1 MKILSKFWQH
11 STKFELLLAFYLF
24 LVLASETLG
33 YKLIYLGHFNSL
45 QFNISVAVFFLP
57 LIYSINDIVAE
68 VYGLEKTISLA
79 RLSLTVIFLLGIF
92 CLIFTSLPP
101 APRFASSEPAYDAV
115 FGFSARVSLASL
127 TAFIVA
133 QVTDIFVFKKIRT
146 KLKNSKLW
154 LRNNLSNLVALLVD
168 TIIFM
173 TIARWNLSA
182 GIGDNLLY
190 LLGLI
195 IPYWL
200 AKLLVSAAATPL
212 VYQGVKWLKKN

>member
-1 MKILSKFWQH
+1 MKILSKFWQY

-57 LIYSINDIVAE
+57 LIYSINDVVAE

-79 RLSLTVIFLLGIF
+79 RLSLTVIFLLAIF
-92 CLIFTSLPP
+92 CFVFTSLPP
-101 APRFASSEPAYDAV
+101 APRFMSAEPAYDEV
-115 FGFSARVSLASL
+115 FGFSLRVSLASL

-133 QVTDIFVFKKIRT
+133 QWTDILIFKKIRE
-146 KLKNSKLW
+146 KMKKRKLW
-154 LRNNLSNLVALLVD
+154 VRNNLSNLLALLVD

-173 TIARWNLSA
+173 TIARWNIDTSFT
-182 GIGDNLLY
+182 DNLLY

-212 VYQGVKWLKKN
+212 VYQGVKWLKKG